1 MGNGTTRFIWHR
13 AKLIRAG
20 LLAFATLAMA
30 GSAAAKCSDTSVTL
44 RGDWGQARFSVEIA
58 DDAGERAQGLMHRTS
73 LAGSAGMLFIYEEPQ
88 PLSFWMRNTLIPLDL
103 LFIDSHGVVQHIHHN
118 AIPLDESPLE
128 GGSDA
133 LLAVLEINGGLSA
146 RMGITP
152 GTELRHPA
160 FAGRNPA
167 WPC

>member
-1 MGNGTTRFIWHR
+1 MGNDTARFIWHR
-13 AKLIRAG
+13 AKLIRTG
-20 LLAFATLAMA
+20 VLALAA
-30 GSAAAKCSDTSVTL
+30 VAVASGASAACRADSVTL
-44 RGDWGQARFSVEIA
+44 RGDWGQARFSVEVA
-58 DDAGERAQGLMHRTS
+58 DDDGERAQGLMHRTS
-73 LAGSAGMLFIYEEPQ
+73 LPGSAGMLFIYDRPQ
-88 PLSFWMRNTLIPLDL
+88 RLSFWMRNTLIPLDL
-103 LFIDSHGVVQHIHHN
+103 LFIDARGVVQNIHRN

-146 RMGITP
+146 RMGITT
-152 GTELRHPA
+152 GTQLRHPA

>member
-30 GSAAAKCSDTSVTL
+30 GAAAAKCSDTSVTL

-73 LAGSAGMLFIYEEPQ
+73 LAGSAVCS
-88 PLSFWMRNTLIPLDL
+88 LSMKNR
-103 LFIDSHGVVQHIHHN
+103 SR
-118 AIPLDESPLE
+118 
-128 GGSDA
+128 
-133 LLAVLEINGGLSA
+133 LAFGCV
-146 RMGITP
+146 T
-152 GTELRHPA
+152 H
-160 FAGRNPA
+160 
-167 WPC
+167 

>member
-1 MGNGTTRFIWHR
+1 MVALFLPVEEHQLAHETSGAVGVVRGVVEERTQC
-13 AKLIRAG
+13 IRCVG
-20 LLAFATLAMA
+20 
-30 GSAAAKCSDTSVTL
+30 G
-44 RGDWGQARFSVEIA
+44 GQVEIA

-103 LFIDSHGVVQHIHHN
+103 LFIDSRGVVQHIHHN